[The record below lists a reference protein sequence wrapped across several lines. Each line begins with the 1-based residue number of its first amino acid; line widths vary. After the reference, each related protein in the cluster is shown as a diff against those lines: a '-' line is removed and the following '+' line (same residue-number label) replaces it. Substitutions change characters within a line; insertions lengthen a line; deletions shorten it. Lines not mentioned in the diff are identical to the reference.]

1 MNRVVVTGM
10 GVIAPTGKNKK
21 ELWDS
26 AMKGTH
32 GIAPVT
38 QFDTSEYK
46 ATLAAEVKDFDPSE
60 YMEFAEARKMDRY
73 AQLAVAAAKEA
84 VEDSGVLGEV
94 DPHRFGVYI
103 GSGIGGMQTFSS
115 EYDKLLQRGPK
126 RVSVYFIPMLI
137 ANMAAAQV
145 AIKYGAKSSCL
156 PSLSACATS
165 TNTIG
170 EAYRAIKHGYA
181 DVILAGGSEASITP
195 IGFAGFINM
204 GALSLSE
211 DPDRASIPF
220 DKERNGFV
228 MGEGAGV
235 LVLENFEHAQRRGAK
250 IYAEITGYGSTCDA
264 YHLTAP
270 DPEAEGAVRAIR
282 ESLEE
287 IPAGGIYANAHG
299 TSTPLNDALET
310 KALKEV
316 FADRLEDLHV
326 SSTKSMTGH
335 LLGAAG
341 AVEAIYAIETLRH
354 QCVPPTVGYRVPDE
368 SCDLDIT
375 PNHPK
380 QAELSLAISIS
391 LGFGGH
397 NACLAFQRVEDE
409 S

>member
-1 MNRVVVTGM
+1 MNRVVITGR
-10 GVIAPTGKNKK
+10 GVIAPTGKNTE
-21 ELWDS
+21 ELWAS
-26 AMKGTH
+26 AMRGEH

-38 QFDTSEYK
+38 LFDTTDYK
-46 ATLAAEVKDFDPSE
+46 ATLAAEVKDFDPAQ
-60 YMEFAEARKMDRY
+60 YMEFADARKMDRY
-73 AQLAVAAAKEA
+73 AQFAMAAAAEA
-84 VEDSGVLGEV
+84 VEDSGVIGHV

-103 GSGIGGMQTFSS
+103 GSGIGGMNTFAN
-115 EYDKLLQRGPK
+115 EMEKLNERGPR

-156 PSLSACATS
+156 PSVTACATS

-204 GALSLSE
+204 GALSLSD

-235 LVLENFEHAQRRGAK
+235 LVLENLEHAKKRGAT
-250 IYAEITGYGSTCDA
+250 IYAEISGYGSTCDA

-270 DPEAEGAVRAIR
+270 DPEAEGAIRAIR

-287 IPAGGIYANAHG
+287 VPSGGIYVNTHG

-310 KALKEV
+310 KALKDV
-316 FADRLEDLHV
+316 FADRLDELRI

-341 AVEAIYAIETLRH
+341 AVEAIYAIEALR
-354 QCVPPTVGYRVPDE
+354 QQIIPPTVGYRVPDE
-368 SCDLDIT
+368 ACDLDIT
-375 PNHPK
+375 PNEAK
-380 QAELSLAISIS
+380 EADLSLALSVS

-397 NACLAFQRVEDE
+397 NACLAFRKYQDE
-409 S
+409 